1 MALRRRS
8 AAASGAGSGACP
20 GAGTSL
26 RRSGVPDVRVTSP
39 GYRVPTLRR
48 RGTSRPRSGSVRALD
63 RGVNDGEGRPH
74 RRGRP
79 PLPLRARRAPRPV
92 RRRARR
98 RPPGRGRRPR
108 RGGAEV
114 PRLAHRPARRGP
126 RRGRRRRPGLRGIC
140 CDREVGGVNPA
151 AVETALRL
159 GARVVWLP
167 TLSSRQ
173 DQRNGVGPRLGIPG
187 PGLVVCDDGGELLP
201 ETREVLDLVHEH
213 DAVLATGH
221 VGWEEHVAVARAF
234 GRRGRLLVTH
244 AMEELAG
251 PNLLVEQCLTLAGLG
266 AHVELCALTCVGALA
281 TRSPAALAACA
292 RTVGVERVTLAT
304 DYGQAS
310 NPPPAEGF
318 AGFADALLGAGLTER
333 EIRRMACTNPCALL
347 GLDG

>member
-1 MALRRRS
+1 MARVDLTDAADLHCHFGPDAHRARS
-8 AAASGAGSGACP
+8 VDALDAARQAAAAGHAAVVLKSHDSPTAQL
-20 GAGTSL
+20 AAVL
-26 RRSGVPDVRVTSP
+26 DGVVDGVRVF
-39 GYRVPTLRR
+39 G
-48 RGTSRPRSGSVRALD
+48 
-63 RGVNDGEGRPH
+63 
-74 RRGRP
+74 
-79 PLPLRARRAPRPV
+79 
-92 RRRARR
+92 
-98 RPPGRGRRPR
+98 
-108 RGGAEV
+108 
-114 PRLAHRPARRGP
+114 
-126 RRGRRRRPGLRGIC
+126 GIC